1 MTHPHTII
9 NLLGPH
15 AQTTSNKASNECP
28 FFSQT
33 TVSTCYAISLQKVYK
48 LSGKFID
55 LIECLTSF
63 PRQGNNTLR
72 SVHGIVEGWG
82 GGVGWKSWGGGGG
95 GGWLEVLAVRCD
107 SANFAK
113 TSQYPPPPSWG
124 GGGGGGGWLEVL
136 AVRCDSANFVK
147 TSQYPPPPPPP

>member
-15 AQTTSNKASNECP
+15 AQTTSNKASNECD

-48 LSGKFID
+48 LSGKFIN

-82 GGVGWKSWGGGGG
+82 GGGWLEVLGGRGGGLVGSLGGEG
-95 GGWLEVLAVRCD
+95 GGWLEVLPL
-107 SANFAK
+107 S
-113 TSQYPPPPSWG
+113 
-124 GGGGGGGWLEVL
+124 
-136 AVRCDSANFVK
+136 CDSANFVK
-147 TSQYPPPPPPP
+147 TSQYPPPPSPPPP

>member
-28 FFSQT
+28 CFSQT

-48 LSGKFID
+48 LSGKFIN
-55 LIECLTSF
+55 LIECLMSF

-82 GGVGWKSWGGGGG
+82 GG
-95 GGWLEVLAVRCD
+95 GWLEVL
-107 SANFAK
+107 
-113 TSQYPPPPSWG
+113 G
-124 GGGGGGGWLEVL
+124 GGGVVGSLGGGGKIHKMALVASNPNNQTAYNKIGKIHRKQDKNHQATQKPE
-136 AVRCDSANFVK
+136 
-147 TSQYPPPPPPP
+147 QPPTKYLIKAYNIK

>member
-1 MTHPHTII
+1 M
-9 NLLGPH
+9 
-15 AQTTSNKASNECP
+15 S

-48 LSGKFID
+48 LSGKFIN

-82 GGVGWKSWGGGGG
+82 W
-95 GGWLEVLAVRCD
+95 GGWLEVLGGR
-107 SANFAK
+107 
-113 TSQYPPPPSWG
+113 G
-124 GGGGGGGWLEVL
+124 GGVVVGSLSSEVTQHDL
-136 AVRCDSANFVK
+136 SPTEKYAATAHFLRIYAHTPCL
-147 TSQYPPPPPPP
+147 

>member
-48 LSGKFID
+48 LSGKFIN

-82 GGVGWKSWGGGGG
+82 GGGGLVGSLGGGGG
-95 GGWLEVLAVRCD
+95 GVGWK
-107 SANFAK
+107 F
-113 TSQYPPPPSWG
+113 W
-124 GGGGGGGWLEVL
+124 GGGGWLEVL

-147 TSQYPPPPPPP
+147 TSQYPPPPPSPPPPKEF

>member
-1 MTHPHTII
+1 M
-9 NLLGPH
+9 
-15 AQTTSNKASNECP
+15 S

-48 LSGKFID
+48 LSGKFIN

-63 PRQGNNTLR
+63 PRQGNNTLQ

-95 GGWLEVLAVRCD
+95 GWLEVL
-107 SANFAK
+107 
-113 TSQYPPPPSWG
+113 G
-124 GGGGGGGWLEVL
+124 GGGGWWLEVL

-147 TSQYPPPPPPP
+147 TSQYPPPPPLPPVKSSDPPPCPCCRETVKPLTWFINCLVSL

>member
-33 TVSTCYAISLQKVYK
+33 TVSTCYARSLQKVYK
-48 LSGKFID
+48 LSGKFIN

-82 GGVGWKSWGGGGG
+82 GGGLVGSLGGEGGG
-95 GGWLEVLAVRCD
+95 GGWLEVLGGGWLEVL
-107 SANFAK
+107 
-113 TSQYPPPPSWG
+113 G
-124 GGGGGGGWLEVL
+124 GGGGGGGWK
-136 AVRCDSANFVK
+136 S
-147 TSQYPPPPPPP
+147 